1 MNAPSNETG
10 TVHMGMIGRK
20 PGGRRHHDQTRITAS
35 NRVCLIAFIEA
46 PMGSVVSSDVVVQV
60 RRKRSFAATRGRLT
74 FWPSRRVGPG
84 AR

>member
-1 MNAPSNETG
+1 
-10 TVHMGMIGRK
+10 
-20 PGGRRHHDQTRITAS
+20 
-35 NRVCLIAFIEA
+35 
-46 PMGSVVSSDVVVQV
+46 MGSVVSSDVVVQV